1 MGRPGAFFVP
11 TTCPHP
17 YPGVQCL
24 SLGEGHPAAKPNPAP
39 GEGLS
44 TWWSLAPRADLG
56 INAVGSWAR
65 PFAVTNRGWYLLYKF
80 LKDANKHNVHLMAE
94 PEAFV
99 PTRIAVEWGRSIEAT
114 AIGDWYLVSR
124 YNGHAVV
131 ASGIVH
137 TRELDAV
144 GIRCEL
150 TPLQGTGLYMWLLQ
164 IGSELSTA
172 PSGYLISGKPRKGS
186 SMSVS
191 LTKGEKVD
199 LSKAVA
205 DAGSPTLGK
214 IRIGLGWDVRQGD
227 GPEVDLDAVV
237 IGCDAN
243 GKAVSD
249 DWRIFF
255 NNKNAPG
262 DAIVHHGDNLTGA
275 GDGDDEVVTADLA
288 ALPAEVES
296 LEIYVTIY
304 EAKDRGNLNFGIVNN
319 AFVRIVD
326 DNTGT
331 ELCRFDLTEDA
342 GATTSLHFAKVYR
355 NAGTFAFKALGLGM
369 KVELDGVF
377 AAH

>member
-1 MGRPGAFFVP
+1 M
-11 TTCPHP
+11 
-17 YPGVQCL
+17 
-24 SLGEGHPAAKPNPAP
+24 
-39 GEGLS
+39 S

-56 INAVGSWAR
+56 LPLASLGTWAR
-65 PFAVTNRGWYLLYKF
+65 PFAVTNKGWYLLHKF
-80 LKDANKHNVHLMAE
+80 LKHSGNAHTVHLMCE

-99 PTRIAVEWGRSIEAT
+99 PTRIAVQWGRSIEST
-114 AIGDWYLVSR
+114 AVGDWFLVGQF
-124 YNGHAVV
+124 NGHAVQ

-137 TRELDAV
+137 TRDLDSV
-144 GIRCEL
+144 DMRCEL

-172 PSGYLISGKPRKGS
+172 PSGYLISGRPRKGS
-186 SMSVS
+186 PVSQS
-191 LTKGEKVD
+191 LTKGEKID
-199 LSKAVA
+199 LAKAVA
-205 DAGSPTLGK
+205 DSGGAGLSK

-237 IGCDAN
+237 VGCNAA
-243 GKAVSD
+243 GKAVSE

-255 NNKNAPG
+255 NHKNSPA
-262 DAIVHHGDNLTGA
+262 DAVVHGGDNLTGA
-275 GDGDDEVVTADLA
+275 GDGDDEVVTVDLS

-296 LEIYVTIY
+296 LEIYVTLY
-304 EAKDRGNLNFGIVNN
+304 EAAARGGLNFGLVSN

-326 DNTGT
+326 DASGT
-331 ELCRFDLTEDA
+331 ELCRFDLSEDA

-355 NAGTFAFKALGLGM
+355 NGGTFAFKALGQGL